1 MAHGFSLQSVK
12 DMESYI
18 DGHVTKLLDNLAQ
31 RAKGEEV
38 FDFKEL
44 IAFYVLDVLG
54 ELAFSRSFHAQT
66 EQVPEKLPPIND
78 HIYLA
83 CLMGMMPEVLPYLKM
98 VAAWTP
104 LPWLQRLF
112 TARAKLKALTAQC
125 VKRRLD
131 KKISGRKDLL
141 SFLINA
147 VDPVTD
153 ARLTELDI
161 NTEAFAMV

>member
-12 DMESYI
+12 DMEFYI
-18 DGHVTKLLDNLAQ
+18 DGHLRKLLDNLTH
-31 RAKGEEV
+31 RAKTGEV

-44 IAFYVLDVLG
+44 IAFYVFDVLG
-54 ELAFSRSFHAQT
+54 ELAFSRSFDAQI

-78 HIYLA
+78 HVFLA
-83 CLMGMMPEVLPYLKM
+83 CLMGMMPEALPYLKS

-112 TARAKLKALTAQC
+112 KARAQLKTLTAQC
-125 VKRRLD
+125 VSRRLND
-131 KKISGRKDLL
+131 EDSGRKDLL
-141 SFLINA
+141 SSLIHA
-147 VDPVTD
+147 VDPVTG

-161 NTEAFAMV
+161 NTEAFAML